1 MPGGPVRKLTIIA
14 QDPDVVVGDRILRA
28 VVDVPNEALEPGP
41 RGYRVQVIDYDSA
54 SDTLY
59 QPVSIGADAD
69 PYQDAPDRKLVED
82 PRFHQQNAYA
92 IVMRTLARF
101 ERALGRRVSWSFE
114 SHQITV
120 APHAFSD
127 ANAFY
132 SPSDQAILFGYFP
145 KSSGKGTV
153 YSCLSH
159 DVVAHETTHALLDG
173 LRERYMLPSSED
185 QAAFHEGYAD
195 IVALLS
201 ILSLKE
207 IVRVAIDYHK
217 AGGDQNLISK
227 QYLTAETLGE
237 SLLFGLA
244 EQMGVEMDAVRG
256 DALRRSVK
264 LKPGKDYRADENYQ
278 EAHQRGEIPVAAVMN
293 AYLNVWLMRIQ
304 ELGELKAG
312 MVSRERVSEE
322 GAETADRLLDM
333 MVRALDYCPPTDI
346 LFEDFVSAVLTADV
360 EINPDDSKYGFRK
373 ALRESFAGYGIQP
386 ASKGDKGREP
396 GTWGLPTGEPSFS
409 RSHFESMQRDPNEVF
424 RFVWENR
431 ELLGLS
437 DLAYTKVQSVRPCL
451 RVSPDGF
458 WLRETVAEYIQMLTV
473 TVTELAGLGIKVPKP
488 LKDMLGD
495 KPIQIYGGSA
505 LIFDEYGK
513 LKYVIGTNVLNKR
526 RQSERLEALWRNG
539 HSFEETGRDRARLAR
554 LHRKRMTRWSPVAN
568 YVGEEVGR

>member
-1 MPGGPVRKLTIIA
+1 MPGGPIRKLTIIA
-14 QDPDVVVGDRILRA
+14 QDPDVLAGNRILRA
-28 VVDVPNEALEPGP
+28 EVDVPNEALEPGP
-41 RGYRVQVIDYDSA
+41 RGYRVQVVDYDSA
-54 SDTLY
+54 ADTLY
-59 QPVSIGADAD
+59 APLPIGLDED
-69 PYQDAPDRKLVED
+69 PYKDAADRVLVHD
-82 PRFHQQNAYA
+82 PRFHQQNVYA

-132 SPSDQAILFGYFP
+132 SPSDQALLFGYFP
-145 KSSGKGTV
+145 KSSGKGKV
-153 YSCLSH
+153 YACLSH
-159 DVVAHETTHALLDG
+159 DVVAHETAHALLDG

-195 IVALLS
+195 IIALLS

-207 IVRVAIDYHK
+207 IVQVAIDYHK
-217 AGGDQNLISK
+217 KGADQHLIPKELLTEEALGD
-227 QYLTAETLGE
+227 

-244 EQMGVEMDAVRG
+244 EQMGSEMDVVRG

-264 LKPGKDYRADENYQ
+264 LKPGKDYRADESYA
-278 EAHQRGEIPVAAVMN
+278 EPHQRGEILVAAVMN
-293 AYLNVWLMRIQ
+293 AYLNVWLERIK
-304 ELGELKAG
+304 ELGELRAG

-346 LFEDFVSAVLTADV
+346 LFEDFMSAVLTADA
-360 EINPDDSKYGFRK
+360 EINPDDSKYGFRN
-373 ALRESFAGYGIQP
+373 ALRKSFAGYGIEP
-386 ASKGDKGREP
+386 PSKGDKGREP
-396 GTWGLPTGEPSFS
+396 GAWAAPQGEPIYS

-431 ELLGLS
+431 ILLGLS
-437 DLAYTKVQSVRPCL
+437 ELAYTKVQSVRPCL
-451 RVSPDGF
+451 RVGPDGF
-458 WLRETVAEYIQMLTV
+458 WLRETVAEYIQMLTL
-473 TVTELAGLGIKVPKP
+473 TAAELTALGIRMPKP
-488 LKDMLGD
+488 LKELLGE

-513 LKYVIGTNVLNKR
+513 LKYVIGTGVLNKR
-526 RQSERLEALWRNG
+526 RQSGRLEALWG
-539 HSFEETGRDRARLAR
+539 GGYFEEGGLVRMRLAR
-554 LHRKRMTRWSPVAN
+554 LHRKRMTRWSPVMNDAR
-568 YVGEEVGR
+568 EEVGR